1 MVQELVIGWTT
12 GGGTLEILRIEVNP
26 CDLSAME
33 SQLCI
38 CSECCGDAPSNILV
52 IVGFADMPRMQQRSM
67 EPEI

>member
-1 MVQELVIGWTT
+1 MMMQ
-12 GGGTLEILRIEVNP
+12 NP